1 MQTQTKQKSACE
13 GIGIARAQAPSRQSF
28 AQLLRRPVSTNP
40 KAIEARGILQAGKM
54 KEHTGVGERV
64 DERPVLLQES
74 NLVLQRLLKNGVA
87 LLCHSSTCLAH
98 KLSYMTDEAQMLASS
113 AYTLDGPVRGS
124 TCSQEVRHWRVDLVP
139 LAVSARLCKY
149 SAILCKYSAILANPA
164 AAPLCTLV

>member
-1 MQTQTKQKSACE
+1 VGLLAHKHPRVS
-13 GIGIARAQAPSRQSF
+13 
-28 AQLLRRPVSTNP
+28 LLRNYYASTNP

-64 DERPVLLQES
+64 DKRPVLFQKS
-74 NLVLQRLLKNGVA
+74 NLVLQGLLKNGVA

-113 AYTLDGPVRGS
+113 AYTLDGTVCGS
-124 TCSQEVRHWRVDLVP
+124 TCSQEVRHWRVDVVP
-139 LAVSARLCKY
+139 LAVTAR
-149 SAILCKYSAILANPA
+149 LCKYSAILANPA